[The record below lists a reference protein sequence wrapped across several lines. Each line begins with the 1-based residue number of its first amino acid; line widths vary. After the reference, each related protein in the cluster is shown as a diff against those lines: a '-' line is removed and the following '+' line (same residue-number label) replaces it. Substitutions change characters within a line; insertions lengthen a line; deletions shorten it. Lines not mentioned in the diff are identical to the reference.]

1 MSNMVSIMFYIR
13 GFQMKKSIGLSI
25 TFVLAMAV
33 MVAARQNIEPL
44 PGPVKVQEDVNAVV
58 CNNRDEKFTIEGAKE
73 PARLPAG
80 RYYIDSWTLERTD
93 KNGAVWKL
101 KTKDIANKK
110 TFYIAQD
117 AEAKLPIGEP
127 IISTLTVR
135 KEDAEFYF
143 RHYFKGQLGEEI
155 ELTQNQSRADP
166 PKLLIRNEDGS
177 YQESLTFEYG

>member
-1 MSNMVSIMFYIR
+1 
-13 GFQMKKSIGLSI
+13 
-25 TFVLAMAV
+25 MAV
-33 MVAARQNIEPL
+33 LVAARQNTELL
-44 PGPVKVQEDVNAVV
+44 PCPVKIQEDINAVV

-73 PARLPAG
+73 PALLPAG
-80 RYYIDSWTLERTD
+80 RYYVESWTLERTD
-93 KNGAVWKL
+93 NNGAVWKL

-110 TFYIAQD
+110 TFDVAQD

-155 ELTQNQSRADP
+155 ELTKNQSRADP

-177 YQESLTFEYG
+177 YQESLTFKYG

>member
-1 MSNMVSIMFYIR
+1 
-13 GFQMKKSIGLSI
+13 
-25 TFVLAMAV
+25 MAV
-33 MVAARQNIEPL
+33 LVAARQNTEPL
-44 PGPVKVQEDVNAVV
+44 SGPVKIQEDVNAVV

-80 RYYIDSWTLERTD
+80 RYYVESWTLERID

-110 TFYIAQD
+110 TFDVAQD
-117 AEAKLPIGEP
+117 AEVKLPIGEP
-127 IISTLTVR
+127 IISTLIVR

-166 PKLLIRNEDGS
+166 PKLLIENEDSS
-177 YQESLTFEYG
+177 YQQTFTFKYG

>member
-1 MSNMVSIMFYIR
+1 MA
-13 GFQMKKSIGLSI
+13 GL
-25 TFVLAMAV
+25 
-33 MVAARQNIEPL
+33 VAARQNTEPL
-44 PGPVKVQEDVNAVV
+44 SGPVKIQEDVNAVV
-58 CNNRDEKFTIEGAKE
+58 CNNRGEKFTIEGTKE
-73 PARLPAG
+73 PARLPAD
-80 RYYIDSWTLERTD
+80 RYYIESWILERID
-93 KNGAVWKL
+93 NNGAVWKL

-110 TFYIAQD
+110 TFDVAQD

-166 PKLLIRNEDGS
+166 PKLLIRNEDSS
-177 YQESLTFEYG
+177 YQQTLTFKYG